1 MGSRCVPAK
10 AQMPG
15 HYEGD
20 REVLEPTDFAAARP
34 IGFHPALRDALREAN
49 PLACTRRPP
58 GGDKRPGPP
67 GWTLAAVTAS
77 AGVMSLVL
85 LLAALLL
92 GAPAHAGDD
101 GLGPTGKQPSLW
113 DRMKAIDRS
122 MQHDAEHP
130 ESMGEDPG
138 ADEDDDEGEG
148 KAPAAR
154 PSVIEPD
161 APVPAPSRGG
171 GVSPSARTP
180 TPAPGSQPATSAG
193 RSVLENPIGRSPLA
207 PDPAPDDGQ

>member
-10 AQMPG
+10 AQTPG
-15 HYEGD
+15 HSESEG
-20 REVLEPTDFAAARP
+20 EVLEPTDFAAARP
-34 IGFHPALRDALREAN
+34 IGFQPTLRDALREAN
-49 PLACTRRPP
+49 PIDCSRRLP
-58 GGDKRPGPP
+58 GGDKRPVPS
-67 GWTLAAVTAS
+67 GWTPAAVTAS

-101 GLGPTGKQPSLW
+101 GLGSVGKQPSVY

-138 ADEDDDEGEG
+138 ADEDDDEDEV

-161 APVPAPSRGG
+161 APAAAPSRGG
-171 GVSPSARTP
+171 GASPSARTP

-193 RSVLENPIGRSPLA
+193 RNVLENPIGRSPLA

>member
-1 MGSRCVPAK
+1 
-10 AQMPG
+10 
-15 HYEGD
+15 
-20 REVLEPTDFAAARP
+20 
-34 IGFHPALRDALREAN
+34 
-49 PLACTRRPP
+49 
-58 GGDKRPGPP
+58 
-67 GWTLAAVTAS
+67 
-77 AGVMSLVL
+77 MSLVL

-101 GLGPTGKQPSLW
+101 GLGSVSKQPSLY
-113 DRMKAIDRS
+113 DRLKAIDRS
-122 MQHDAEHP
+122 MQHDADHP

-138 ADEDDDEGEG
+138 AEEDDAEDEV

-161 APVPAPSRGG
+161 APAAAPSRGG
-171 GVSPSARTP
+171 GASPPARTP

-193 RSVLENPIGRSPLA
+193 RNVLENPIGRSPLA

>member
-1 MGSRCVPAK
+1 
-10 AQMPG
+10 
-15 HYEGD
+15 
-20 REVLEPTDFAAARP
+20 
-34 IGFHPALRDALREAN
+34 
-49 PLACTRRPP
+49 
-58 GGDKRPGPP
+58 
-67 GWTLAAVTAS
+67 
-77 AGVMSLVL
+77 MSLVL

-101 GLGPTGKQPSLW
+101 GLGSVGKQPSLY
-113 DRMKAIDRS
+113 DRLKAIDRS

-138 ADEDDDEGEG
+138 ADEDGDEDEV

-161 APVPAPSRGG
+161 APAPSRGE
-171 GVSPSARTP
+171 VASPSARTPEVASPSARTP

-193 RSVLENPIGRSPLA
+193 RNVLENPIGRSPLA
-207 PDPAPDDGQ
+207 PDPAPDNEQ